1 MTYLAAV
8 QPNARRKGEKLQA
21 TEASFRTQSA
31 LVGLVS
37 VLAVL
42 LVSTPAI
49 AQADPHQRSTPDQMV
64 DALNSVFGQ
73 QTSNRAVH
81 AKGVVLTGT
90 FTPSA
95 AAASLTKAPHMQSTP
110 VPVIVRFSDFAGVPT
125 IPDADALASPHGM
138 AIRFKL
144 PDGSDSDLVA
154 HSFSGFPTPT
164 TDDFRELLIAL
175 AASGP
180 KAAKPTALDA
190 YLDGH
195 PIAKTFLTT
204 QKGPPVSFAT
214 LPYYAVNSFKFTNA
228 AGASKFA
235 RYQIISEA
243 GEQLLDKEQLARAG
257 PNYLIEEIDKRVA
270 EAPVKFK
277 LVAQLAEA
285 DDKIGDPSIAWPDTR
300 KTVELGEIVIEK
312 PVANNDAAERA
323 LLFLP
328 TALPEGIEP
337 ADPMLTARS
346 EAYAVSF
353 SRRHGSH

>member
-1 MTYLAAV
+1 
-8 QPNARRKGEKLQA
+8 
-21 TEASFRTQSA
+21 
-31 LVGLVS
+31 
-37 VLAVL
+37 L
-42 LVSTPAI
+42 LISTPAT
-49 AQADPHQRSTPDQMV
+49 AQADPHQKSTPDQMA
-64 DALNSVFGQ
+64 DALNSVFGV
-73 QTSNRAVH
+73 QTTNRAVH

-90 FTPSA
+90 FTPGN

-110 VPVIVRFSDFAGVPT
+110 VPVTVRFSDFAGVPT
-125 IPDADALASPHGM
+125 IPDTDKLASPRGM
-138 AIRFKL
+138 AIKFKL

-154 HSFSGFPTPT
+154 HSFNGFPTPT
-164 TDDFRELLIAL
+164 TDDFRELLIAI

-180 KAAKPTALDA
+180 KAAQPTALDK
-190 YLDGH
+190 YLEGH

-214 LPYYAVNSFKFTNA
+214 LPYFAVNSFKFTNA
-228 AGASKFA
+228 AGAFRFA
-235 RYQIISEA
+235 RYQIIPEV
-243 GEQLLDKEQLARAG
+243 GEQLLGKELVATAG
-257 PNYLIEEIDKRVA
+257 PNYLIEEIVKRVA
-270 EAPVKFK
+270 AAPVKFK

-285 DDKIGDPSIAWPDTR
+285 GDKIGDPSIAWPDTR
-300 KTVELGEIVIEK
+300 KTVELGEIVIDK

-353 SRRHGSH
+353 SRRQRSH